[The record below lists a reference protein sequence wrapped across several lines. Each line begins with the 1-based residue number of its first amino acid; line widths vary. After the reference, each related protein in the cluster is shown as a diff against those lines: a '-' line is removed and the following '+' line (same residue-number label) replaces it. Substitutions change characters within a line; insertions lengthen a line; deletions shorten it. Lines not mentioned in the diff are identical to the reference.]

1 MAETK
6 HNLRERWQRSLAK
19 AITYR
24 CVILILD
31 FSVIFLLTG
40 RYDVA
45 LGFMVVSNFYTTLAY
60 YLHERVWDRVKWGT
74 EARKQ
79 KN

>member
-1 MAETK
+1 MGRF
-6 HNLRERWQRSLAK
+6 RERWQRSLVK
-19 AITYR
+19 ALTYR
-24 CVILILD
+24 CVILVLD

-45 LGFMVVSNFYTTLAY
+45 FGFMLVSNFYTTLAY

-74 EARKQ
+74 EGQ
-79 KN
+79 KGD